1 MCFPLLPKKSSQDWI
16 STILKHVSFSNLT
29 ELKYIVCFII
39 SDLVICFSIFVNL
52 KLIHLKSSEIR
63 WQTSMKCCFLGIL
76 YGNMHWRNAAVL
88 TEGTGSYMC
97 PSGSTASWKEGAGQV
112 TRAETVL
119 LFFLSRQTMRILYK
133 LSLEE
138 SLCCYNTPH
147 KTEFLKISYQ
157 GDWLP
162 TAEWK

>member
-1 MCFPLLPKKSSQDWI
+1 MDCVFLYCLKSHLRTEFPPFQSMYLFQI
-16 STILKHVSFSNLT
+16 LT

-97 PSGSTASWKEGAGQV
+97 PSGSRASWKEGAGQV
-112 TRAETVL
+112 TRAETL
-119 LFFLSRQTMRILYK
+119 SFYSFFLTKQW
-133 LSLEE
+133 
-138 SLCCYNTPH
+138 
-147 KTEFLKISYQ
+147 EFSTSS
-157 GDWLP
+157 P
-162 TAEWK
+162 